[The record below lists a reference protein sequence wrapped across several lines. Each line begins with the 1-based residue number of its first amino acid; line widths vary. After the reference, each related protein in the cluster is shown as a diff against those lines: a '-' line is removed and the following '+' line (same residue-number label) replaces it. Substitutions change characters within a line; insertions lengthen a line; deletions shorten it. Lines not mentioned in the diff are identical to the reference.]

1 MIDKL
6 KEELKNIL
14 EINDP
19 LKITNARGRIIRK
32 IKKEINNTKNEEDKE
47 ELEILLE
54 ETLEEHKE
62 QIASR
67 YKKEFINKKARIW
80 TIFTLLPK
88 GIALSIRRINNSVE
102 ILKQAST
109 NKEKKNEIMEVLK
122 SFGVVLSTP
131 GIFTYKY
138 IVNNWYIVLFF
149 LAKIGLPLLNP
160 NKKEKDKNEDNNL
173 EPNLQEQE
181 ELVFEEEFKE
191 LMKRAY
197 QPNSKPV
204 EGLNPKEWDMQYIKQ
219 GEEDMSKFKPLENES
234 NIYSSI
240 PERGILG
247 LDQIHNIEPIPQPD
261 VVSSATTEAEQ
272 YGKAIVK
279 SEVKVNEVDR
289 NEWDMQYIKQG
300 EDANLY
306 IPNEEAA
313 QTHLNNLFEVIKYK
327 FKTEVPGNDIYNFY
341 NTYDDA
347 LNDYINQDM
356 SREEAIDFLNRSDVS
371 VKWLIGPKETSVFE
385 SKEDM
390 LSYLNNDEFLGVS
403 LKNTNIENYLQEN
416 QNDLLN
422 IIGKQKEASSFSSFM
437 KELHEMGPAAV
448 GLFIAYEMIQ
458 YGLAFPTGGLSLALP
473 F

>member
-1 MIDKL
+1 
-6 KEELKNIL
+6 
-14 EINDP
+14 
-19 LKITNARGRIIRK
+19 
-32 IKKEINNTKNEEDKE
+32 
-47 ELEILLE
+47 
-54 ETLEEHKE
+54 
-62 QIASR
+62 
-67 YKKEFINKKARIW
+67 
-80 TIFTLLPK
+80 
-88 GIALSIRRINNSVE
+88 
-102 ILKQAST
+102 
-109 NKEKKNEIMEVLK
+109 MEVLK
-122 SFGVVLSTP
+122 SFRVVLSTP

-138 IVNNWYIVLFF
+138 IVNNWYIILF
-149 LAKIGLPLLNP
+149 LLTKIGLPLLNP

-219 GEEDMSKFKPLENES
+219 GE
-234 NIYSSI
+234 
-240 PERGILG
+240 
-247 LDQIHNIEPIPQPD
+247 
-261 VVSSATTEAEQ
+261 
-272 YGKAIVK
+272 
-279 SEVKVNEVDR
+279 
-289 NEWDMQYIKQG
+289 
-300 EDANLY
+300 DANLY

-313 QTHLNNLFEVIKYK
+313 ETHLNNLFEVIKYK

-347 LNDYINQDM
+347 LNDYINQSM

-403 LKNTNIENYLQEN
+403 LKNSNIENYLQEN

>member
-1 MIDKL
+1 
-6 KEELKNIL
+6 
-14 EINDP
+14 
-19 LKITNARGRIIRK
+19 
-32 IKKEINNTKNEEDKE
+32 
-47 ELEILLE
+47 
-54 ETLEEHKE
+54 
-62 QIASR
+62 
-67 YKKEFINKKARIW
+67 
-80 TIFTLLPK
+80 
-88 GIALSIRRINNSVE
+88 
-102 ILKQAST
+102 
-109 NKEKKNEIMEVLK
+109 MEVLK
-122 SFGVVLSTP
+122 SFRVVLSTP

-138 IVNNWYIVLFF
+138 IVNNWYIILF
-149 LAKIGLPLLNP
+149 LLTKIGLPLLNP

-240 PERGILG
+240 PEGGILG
-247 LDQIHNIEPIPQPD
+247 LDQINELI
-261 VVSSATTEAEQ
+261 
-272 YGKAIVK
+272 KAIVN

-313 QTHLNNLFEVIKYK
+313 ETHLNNLFEVIKYK

-347 LNDYINQDM
+347 LNDYINQSM

>member
-1 MIDKL
+1 
-6 KEELKNIL
+6 
-14 EINDP
+14 
-19 LKITNARGRIIRK
+19 
-32 IKKEINNTKNEEDKE
+32 
-47 ELEILLE
+47 
-54 ETLEEHKE
+54 
-62 QIASR
+62 
-67 YKKEFINKKARIW
+67 
-80 TIFTLLPK
+80 
-88 GIALSIRRINNSVE
+88 
-102 ILKQAST
+102 
-109 NKEKKNEIMEVLK
+109 
-122 SFGVVLSTP
+122 
-131 GIFTYKY
+131 
-138 IVNNWYIVLFF
+138 
-149 LAKIGLPLLNP
+149 
-160 NKKEKDKNEDNNL
+160 
-173 EPNLQEQE
+173 
-181 ELVFEEEFKE
+181 
-191 LMKRAY
+191 MKRVY

-204 EGLNPKEWDMQYIKQ
+204 ECLNP
-219 GEEDMSKFKPLENES
+219 
-234 NIYSSI
+234 
-240 PERGILG
+240 
-247 LDQIHNIEPIPQPD
+247 
-261 VVSSATTEAEQ
+261 
-272 YGKAIVK
+272 
-279 SEVKVNEVDR
+279 

-306 IPNEEAA
+306 IPNEETA

-341 NTYDDA
+341 NTYDEA
-347 LNDYINQDM
+347 LNDYINQGM